1 MPISAIIQQVF
12 PYINSLEK
20 KHNRQSM
27 QTFNCELFLLR
38 ITGNCSILCFF
49 KLKMFWQLTSFLKD
63 EMNNALRVMIS

>member
-27 QTFNCELFLLR
+27 QTLNCELFLLR
-38 ITGNCSILCFF
+38 ITGTVAFYVSLHEKCSG
-49 KLKMFWQLTSFLKD
+49 
-63 EMNNALRVMIS
+63 N